1 MDGVSL
7 RVAER
12 TDAAA
17 IASIYRPYVETTAV
31 TFETEP
37 PAAPSVARDMRA
49 RLETYP
55 YFVAESEGDG
65 VVGYAYA
72 GRLRERE
79 AYRWTV
85 ELSVYLDRDRRR
97 RGIGSALYAALLYT
111 LDRQGFANAY
121 GAVTLPNPE
130 SVGFHES
137 LGFDR
142 VGRFPDAGYKLGA
155 WHDVA
160 WYVRPL
166 GDRDGTPAEPVA
178 FERCRREPWLG
189 DCLVDAGADDLR
201 SE

>member
-7 RVAER
+7 RVAA
-12 TDAAA
+12 TADAAA
-17 IASIYRPYVETTAV
+17 IESIYRPYVETTAV

-37 PAAPSVARDMRA
+37 PTAASIAGDIET
-49 RLETYP
+49 RLGTYP
-55 YFVAESEGDG
+55 YFVAESERNG

-72 GRLRERE
+72 GRLRKRE

-85 ELSVYLDRDRRR
+85 ELSVYLDRDHRR

-111 LDRQGFANAY
+111 LDRQGFASAY

-137 LGFDR
+137 FGFGR
-142 VGRFPDAGYKLGA
+142 VGRFPGAGYKHGA

-160 WYVRPL
+160 WYMRSL
-166 GDRDGTPAEPVA
+166 NDRGATPTEPVA

-189 DCLVDAGADDLR
+189 DCLADAAAGDLR
-201 SE
+201 VA